1 MQCEEVGVK
10 KTTPSYTYSKAS
22 QQDQRK
28 ACHIFQ
34 EVFAY
39 IPEAAYG
46 ARASGLTERRTSINS
61 GILSGS
67 PVHSSNIFS
76 IPQALCWWL
85 WQTQDVH
92 IIVPLKSDLPA
103 HNRILTSCSPFLCC
117 FPLSRTTL
125 VFLWWILLLHSALA
139 TSSSG
144 GPCVIYW
151 RWHGFMSH
159 TALPGFPFIPILL
172 PSIFFCASSEFDRIK
187 FHMDKTFQKL
197 CVSSD
202 QSKYRRM
209 YKP

>member
-1 MQCEEVGVK
+1 MRRWAWKRQLLLIH
-10 KTTPSYTYSKAS
+10 TPKLLSKIKGRHATFS
-22 QQDQRK
+22 KRCLLTFLKQLMV
-28 ACHIFQ
+28 HG
-34 EVFAY
+34 
-39 IPEAAYG
+39 PP
-46 ARASGLTERRTSINS
+46 GLTERHTSINS

-125 VFLWWILLLHSALA
+125 VFLCWILLLHSALA

-209 YKP
+209 HKP